1 MFGNTKN
8 YINFQYEKSGVEVA
22 TVKIRGVGVE
32 IQEVRLVGN
41 RFAYHLTY
49 LLHIV
54 SPLFF
59 FLWLTDFLRGAKA
72 MSNKI
77 KIKFLNSTMSV
88 K

>member
-49 LLHIV
+49 HLHIV
-54 SPLFF
+54 RPLFF
-59 FLWLTDFLRGAKA
+59 FSLVDGFFSEVPKQCRTK
-72 MSNKI
+72 
-77 KIKFLNSTMSV
+77 
-88 K
+88 